1 MVDASW
7 FPTFYRQ
14 RFTPMLPFGPADPLT
29 IRRCAC
35 CARSVPGRVKV
46 CESLLPQV
54 ACSGVPAVLLV
65 SAG

>member
-35 CARSVPGRVKV
+35 CARSVPG
-46 CESLLPQV
+46 S
-54 ACSGVPAVLLV
+54 S
-65 SAG
+65 